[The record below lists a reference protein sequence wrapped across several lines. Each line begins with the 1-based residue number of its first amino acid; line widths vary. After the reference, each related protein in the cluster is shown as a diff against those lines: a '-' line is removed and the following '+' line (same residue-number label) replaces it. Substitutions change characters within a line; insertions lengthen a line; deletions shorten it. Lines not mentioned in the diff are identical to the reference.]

1 MEEILNI
8 DYHRCRLILKS
19 LNTSKTVRE
28 AANKCGI
35 SVRTLRVWCFNYD
48 IIKDSEGKYQR
59 KINNWLVNV
68 V

>member
-1 MEEILNI
+1 MEEILNV

-19 LNTSKTVRE
+19 LNTSKTTKE

-48 IIKDSEGKYQR
+48 IIKDNEGKYQR
-59 KINNWLVNV
+59 KINNWLVNLV
-68 V
+68 